1 MLHHNYLK
9 DVSIT
14 CFYGIN
20 FTNNIITKYDINGNK
35 HCFGDESNNYT
46 VHDDWQMLLV
56 QNILIVIDNYCFY
69 YNKTSDYTLQSICF
83 KFIQLFTMKFYHE

>member
-1 MLHHNYLK
+1 MVVNTTVMKLVILEQLIVLDIFDMLHHNYLK

-46 VHDDWQMLLV
+46 VHDD
-56 QNILIVIDNYCFY
+56 
-69 YNKTSDYTLQSICF
+69 
-83 KFIQLFTMKFYHE
+83 